1 MHQPHHTSVWSR
13 FRSEL
18 ASICV
23 SEAEAF
29 TYERERSSAPF
40 LLVCHAIGFA
50 RALKTK
56 HRIGCRGALTVTT
69 LSRFRSRESA
79 WGAVRLGTF
88 AVLGRVWRRV
98 TFAVLMAR
106 VCAKVLSQVCYRF
119 RSFKPKT
126 GSLSRTRP
134 PGQKLASRTCNL
146 DRPHSGGITISGSGA
161 GAKF

>member
-1 MHQPHHTSVWSR
+1 MIFLRRTTPKGSHCTGHFKASGGRFCRETRVRKRCIKSICTIRRFGTQ

-29 TYERERSSAPF
+29 TYERECSSAPF
-40 LLVCHAIGFA
+40 LLVFHAIGFA

-98 TFAVLMAR
+98 TFAALGPFQLR
-106 VCAKVLSQVCYRF
+106 KCFRCDTRLSQ
-119 RSFKPKT
+119 
-126 GSLSRTRP
+126 L
-134 PGQKLASRTCNL
+134 
-146 DRPHSGGITISGSGA
+146 
-161 GAKF
+161 

>member
-1 MHQPHHTSVWSR
+1 MIFLRRTTPKGSHCTGHFKASGGRFCRETRVRKRCVKSVCTSLTHTSVWSR

-29 TYERERSSAPF
+29 TYERECSSAPF
-40 LLVCHAIGFA
+40 LLVFHAIGFA

-56 HRIGCRGALTVTT
+56 QRIGCRGALTVTT

-88 AVLGRVWRRV
+88 AVLERVWRRV
-98 TFAVLMAR
+98 TFAALRPECAR
-106 VCAKVLSQVCYRF
+106 KCFRRFITHSQF
-119 RSFKPKT
+119 
-126 GSLSRTRP
+126 
-134 PGQKLASRTCNL
+134 
-146 DRPHSGGITISGSGA
+146 
-161 GAKF
+161 